1 MPPAFILS
9 QDRTLHEI
17 LSCITYSFLVRR
29 QSWFGIVF
37 HFKACIHALHIRLEF
52 APRNI
57 AIPTPS
63 RQSHEPLIH
72 SHSITAEGEQVKIE
86 KLTLGLG
93 IIRLELMT
101 STTSRWH
108 STAELYPFPCPHRE
122 RELTNPKSKGRET
135 QRHYSWTTWSRALFS
150 NYYGYENN
158 GKIGFNCQLLLSK
171 IGLTTDSS
179 HSTWFQ
185 KSIWFSRSK

>member
-1 MPPAFILS
+1 MRFIVALLIASLFVDKADSELS
-9 QDRTLHEI
+9 FIPRPNLYPCA
-17 LSCITYSFLVRR
+17 SYSPGVRS
-29 QSWFGIVF
+29 QKYSHPCPLTSI
-37 HFKACIHALHIRLEF
+37 
-52 APRNI
+52 PRASYPFSFNHGGV
-57 AIPTPS
+57 AN
-63 RQSHEPLIH
+63 QN
-72 SHSITAEGEQVKIE
+72 E